1 MKEYEIRIREY
12 KKRLP
17 RVREKV
23 GAALIL
29 FIVASLL
36 LSVVTFSWLTLS
48 VAPEAAGVG
57 ISITSNGSLEV
68 ALAKDVLRDDE
79 GNPIYDANGNV
90 IPVAPGASEVGDSLL
105 DLFAKNTTWGNIINL
120 ADVVYGL
127 ENIVLRPAT
136 LNTSELLSKP
146 LFAAKYD
153 SDGRIIELKS
163 DFAYTQWNST
173 LGQFQASSDKGVKAI
188 SSVVFDDIH
197 YDNPLIGAYDSKIE
211 AISLTLEQAR
221 VELNKLS
228 SSPNMSAIDGIMSTY
243 MNGTLRQNVDAE
255 VCSVEDIA
263 KFYDMMV
270 EVYNGPVKTL
280 GMAFMDIIELYQ
292 LDTFG
297 QNNSTELNYER
308 FPDLD
313 TFCNEIETYI
323 AEKMNVARANY
334 KDVNG
339 NPAPKAA
346 INIERDFPNL
356 ATYLE
361 DRAQLKQYIEDLAE
375 YKGNA
380 NTTWGDIKGIVNYI
394 VDIDTCEI
402 NGNTVTTL
410 TGNLS
415 TYGTELLGMI
425 GEGKAAKNSAVVK
438 KGLMQRLDLMLHNRV
453 EGFKIPK
460 ATITIE
466 KAALKKRVESSS
478 MSSLTGMVDWV
489 ISGETGVAEANI
501 TTNARATSYMGTTK
515 TDVDN
520 AFEIVGAET
529 VVKTFVAKD
538 TYGLSIDFWVRTNA
552 KDSFLVL
559 EGDVIFEYIDVTKS
573 VTLYDEEGNATVY
586 NDVQIYLADATF
598 VTQKGEET
606 ITTEEKDCEVF
617 QIDGVWYFESDM
629 SASGSSNVQE
639 DDNSVV
645 TKTVVGTPKKKQD
658 RLPIGYTGA
667 NRIWTEEELE
677 GLSEAER
684 RTTQGSGSCYTY
696 YADPS
701 ELSQINQ
708 ILSALKVAFVN
719 ADGEIMANARLA
731 TEYCISE
738 AGKHTVPLVLDETS
752 LDTGM
757 LNEDGDP
764 VYAIG
769 QLEQNQATL
778 ITALI
783 YLDGNEVTNDKVLSF
798 SNIEGSFN
806 IQFGSTQVLDPI
818 ENEELMGEEIV
829 VSGNVTGSNGVVNPT
844 IDFFEGMAEQGYKTN
859 VTLQIEGSQPHSVYA
874 YFVRKISNT
883 QGTKQE
889 KITFTRKPGSADEWI
904 AEASFY
910 SPGTYVL
917 TSIILD
923 GVERSISIAEGA
935 EPLTVTING
944 FSCNN
949 FRGTNEQTHVYRTA
963 SSYVSEKFYVNISMQ
978 DDGLLPRSVEA
989 IFMGEEGKSVTV
1001 SFTDTDHDTVYEGIA
1016 TFRSSGRYTCK
1027 YLIIDGD
1034 YYELATEIVREVY
1047 TGLKVSVWIS
1057 QAEGDTFDP
1066 TEEMTFNEKGYQY
1079 IHKGMSHA
1087 FNVQIRIYDNEGNAI
1102 EGLTNITLFYSRDT
1116 DATLRWDPTTKYY
1129 VGQLPIISTPGFYTF
1144 ERVEV
1149 GFETI
1154 SSERSAMYI
1163 RAIPSDPVAY
1173 SGIDGSVPGQ
1183 IIRIEGYQGEEQPGA
1198 KVAVRMINAESA
1210 MIFGKFSRRTED
1222 GTEYVI
1228 IKANSTTTNT
1238 QIYEFQIPDLD
1249 GVWKLEEI
1257 KMSLVYDG
1265 ESSTFYMGDGTL
1277 EALFENGETYVN
1289 VMSDGAEAIDRWA
1302 NSGEYYVVEEKSEWT
1317 ETVIVKEMHAVSQS
1331 LSYSGHTFLDP
1342 YTLTD
1347 KVTMSHKFDGLEG
1360 VSISISNVTLTY
1372 DHAKTDTRVS
1382 WTGDTT
1388 VADVVKTL
1396 SASGNQY
1403 SLPAGSTLDMPG
1415 SYLVTLKY
1423 SVTVNGQTY
1432 NISQSLKQFTLSY
1445 TMPTVTIS
1453 KVTPEGNGFA
1463 YDKTADSTVVDTS
1476 TTTGSGCD
1484 AVTTYTI
1491 NSAHQINGGISEIS
1505 NDKLSAT
1512 VYFRCLHDGTSEYT
1526 SDQKY
1531 HAHISDAG
1539 YFNPSVTLNLAGLGS
1554 NYSSATL
1561 NFSNGNA
1568 HLYKNVSYT
1577 TSGLNGTWKTTD
1589 GAAYSW
1595 TKNGECMRYVGYCQS
1610 QKSRTGDNVNATGQK
1625 TVVGTITANSLDVV
1639 VNGVTYTLTLPT
1651 TVTINN
1657 PY

>member
-12 KKRLP
+12 TKRLP
-17 RVREKV
+17 RVRERV
-23 GAALIL
+23 SAALIL
-29 FIVASLL
+29 FIVASLM

-90 IPVAPGASEVGDSLL
+90 IPVAPGESEVGDSLL
-105 DLFAKNTTWGNIINL
+105 DLLAKNATWGNIINL
-120 ADVVYGL
+120 SDAIYGL
-127 ENIVLRPAT
+127 DNIVLRPAT
-136 LNTSELLSKP
+136 LNTSDLLSKP
-146 LFAAKYD
+146 LFAARYD
-153 SDGRIIELKS
+153 ADGRIVELKS

-188 SSVVFDDIH
+188 SSVK
-197 YDNPLIGAYDSKIE
+197 YDAVQYENPLLGAYDSKIE

-228 SSPNMSAIDGIMSTY
+228 SSANMAAIDGIMSTY

-263 KFYDMMV
+263 MFHDMMV

-280 GMAFMDIIELYQ
+280 GLAFMDIIELYQ
-292 LDTFG
+292 LDTYG
-297 QNNSTELNYER
+297 QNNSTDLNYER
-308 FPDLD
+308 FTDLD
-313 TFCNEIETYI
+313 TFCAEIESYI
-323 AEKMNVARANY
+323 AEMNVARANY
-334 KDVNG
+334 KDAAG
-339 NPAPKAA
+339 NPAPKSA
-346 INIERDFPNL
+346 IVISRDFPNL
-356 ATYLE
+356 AIYLE
-361 DRAQLKQYIEDLAE
+361 DRALLKQYIEDLAE
-375 YKGNA
+375 YKGNV
-380 NTTWGDIKGIVNYI
+380 NTTWGDIKSIVNYI

-402 NGNTVTTL
+402 NGNTVSTL

-415 TYGTELLGMI
+415 DYGSELLGMI

-438 KGLMQRLDLMLHNRV
+438 SGLMYRLDLMLHNKT
-453 EGFKIPK
+453 EGFKIAK

-466 KAALKKRVESSS
+466 KAALKTRVQNSS
-478 MSSLTGMVDWV
+478 MSGLSSMVDWV
-489 ISGETGVAEANI
+489 ITGETGVAEANI
-501 TTNARATSYMGTTK
+501 TTYARKTSNMGTAK
-515 TDVDN
+515 TDVNN
-520 AFEIVGAET
+520 AFVIVGAQT
-529 VVKTFVAKD
+529 IVKTSVAKD
-538 TYGLSIDFWVRTNA
+538 TYGLSIDFWVRTNS
-552 KDSFLVL
+552 KDSFLIL
-559 EGDVIFEYIDVTKS
+559 EGDVIFEYTDITKN
-573 VTLYDEEGNATVY
+573 VTLYDEEGTATVY
-586 NDVQIYLADATF
+586 NDVQVYLSDATF
-598 VTQKGEET
+598 VTQNGNST
-606 ITTEEKDCEVF
+606 FTEEREDCEVF
-617 QIDGVWYFESDM
+617 QIDGVWYFDSDL
-629 SASGSSNVQE
+629 SASGAPVTQ
-639 DDNSVV
+639 DDGSIV
-645 TKTVVGTPKKKQD
+645 TKTIVGEPEKKQD
-658 RLPIGYTGA
+658 KIPIGYTGA

-677 GLSEAER
+677 GLSESEK

-701 ELSQINQ
+701 ELAQINQ
-708 ILSALKVAFVN
+708 ILSALKIAFVS
-719 ADGEIMANARLA
+719 ADGSILANARLA

-738 AGKHTVPLVLDETS
+738 AGKHTVPIVLDESS

-757 LNEDGDP
+757 LDEDDEP
-764 VYAIG
+764 IYAIDRL
-769 QLEQNQATL
+769 QSNQATL
-778 ITALI
+778 ITAII

-806 IQFGSTQVLDPI
+806 IQFGSTQILEPI
-818 ENEELMGEEIV
+818 ENEELMGEEIS

-859 VTLQIEGSQPHSVYA
+859 VTLRIEGSQPTTVYA
-874 YFVRKISNT
+874 NFVRKISNT

-889 KITFTRKPGSADEWI
+889 QITFTRKPGSSDEWI

-917 TSIILD
+917 SSVIVD
-923 GVERSISIAEGA
+923 GIERAISIADGA

-944 FSCNN
+944 FSCSN
-949 FRGTNEQTHVYRTA
+949 FHGTNAQTHVYRTA

-978 DDGLLPRSVEA
+978 DDGLLPGSVEA
-989 IFMGEEGKSVTV
+989 IFMGDDGKSVTV
-1001 SFTDTDHDTVYEGIA
+1001 SFTDNDHDTVYEGTA
-1016 TFRSSGRYTCK
+1016 TFRSSGLYTCK
-1027 YLIIDGD
+1027 YIIIDGD
-1034 YYELATEIVREVY
+1034 YYELSSETVREVY
-1047 TGLKVSVWIS
+1047 TGLKVSVWLS
-1057 QAEGDTFDP
+1057 QASGDVFDP
-1066 TEEMTFNEKGYQY
+1066 TEEMIFNEKGYQY
-1079 IHKGMSHA
+1079 IHTGLSHA
-1087 FNVQIRIYDNEGNAI
+1087 FNVQLRIYDNQGSAI
-1102 EGLTNITLFYSRDT
+1102 EGLTNVTLYYSNDT

-1144 ERVEV
+1144 DRVEV

-1154 SSERSAMYI
+1154 SSEKSAMYI

-1173 SGIDGSVPGQ
+1173 SGIDGAIPGQ
-1183 IIRIEGYQGEEQPGA
+1183 IIRIEGYQSEEQPGA
-1198 KVAVRMINAESA
+1198 KVAFRMINAESA
-1210 MIFGKFSRRTED
+1210 MIFGKFSRTTED
-1222 GTEYVI
+1222 GTEHLI
-1228 IKANSTTTNT
+1228 IKANSTTTNN
-1238 QIYEFQIPDLD
+1238 QIYEFRIPDLD

-1265 ESSTFYMGDGTL
+1265 ESETFFMGDGTL
-1277 EALFENGETYVN
+1277 EELFENGEDYVY
-1289 VMSDGAEAIDRWA
+1289 VMSEDAEPVDRWA
-1302 NSGEYYVVEEKSEWT
+1302 DSTEYYVVEEKNEWT
-1317 ETVIVKEMHAVSQS
+1317 ETVLIKTMHAVSQA
-1331 LSYSGHTFLDP
+1331 LNYSGHTFLDP

-1347 KVTMSHKFDGLEG
+1347 KVTMSHMFDGLAG

-1372 DHAKTDTRVS
+1372 DHVKTDTRVS

-1388 VADVVKTL
+1388 VADVVKTM

-1403 SLPAGSTLDMPG
+1403 SLPSGSTLNLPG
-1415 SYLVTLKY
+1415 SYIVTLSY
-1423 SVTVNGQTY
+1423 SITVNGQTH
-1432 NISQSLKQFTLSY
+1432 NISQTLKQVTLSY

-1453 KVTPEGNGFA
+1453 KVTPELTDFA
-1463 YDKTADSTVVDTS
+1463 YDMTTDSQVVDSS

-1491 NSAHQINGGISEIS
+1491 NSAHQINGGKAEIS
-1505 NDKLSAT
+1505 SDKLSAT
-1512 VYFRCLHDGTSEYT
+1512 VYFGCLHDGSSEYT

-1531 HAHISDAG
+1531 HAHMSDAG

-1568 HLYKNVSYT
+1568 HLYKSVNYT
-1577 TSGLNGTWKTTD
+1577 TSGFNGTWTTTD
-1589 GAAYSW
+1589 QAAYSW

-1610 QKSRTGDNVNATGQK
+1610 QKSRSSDTINATGQK